1 MPGKFIKVRLEI
13 LEIEMRRSQQKER
26 LLSSIVLQSKTQVT
40 LVSLGELKKNP
51 IYFFNHY

>member
-13 LEIEMRRSQQKER
+13 LEIKTRRSQQKER

-40 LVSLGELKKNP
+40 LVSLGELKKKSN
-51 IYFFNHY
+51 IFF